1 VSVKIRMLAAIALIV
16 IIFTGCAVNAG
27 VDTMLTPPKLSEEQ
41 EQIYQALIKSVN
53 SKISLKYPKSGAN
66 LSAFIV
72 DDIDS
77 DDEDEAIVFYEL
89 ESIKAEGKSLR
100 INILDKVDGEW
111 SSVYDYSAEGVE
123 VERVIISRLGEADR
137 MNIIVGYTMVN
148 PDEKQ
153 VIVYNY
159 KDGVLKKN
167 LSEAYSILDVRD
179 LDNDGNNELLIVVN
193 QTASKKARARVLKLS
208 SECKYLESFVELNT
222 NIVEF
227 KQLIYGLVDNG
238 VRGIYI
244 DEVIGA
250 NALQTEIFTFENGLL
265 RPRYGRISE
274 MDMGKDLNVIRPASN
289 KTMDI
294 DGDSVLEIPINEV
307 FSGYGDYPEPERLYK
322 TNWFVFENN
331 TLVKKYE
338 SYYSITKGYSFMF
351 PSRWQG
357 QVTAKIDSINDEVVI
372 CKYDGQLKENMKELM
387 RIAVVEKGN
396 IEDKSNEGYEVMKT
410 KGEVGY
416 LVWISPDTQEPLV
429 PTKSEVMFNLMV
441 IE

>member
-27 VDTMLTPPKLSEEQ
+27 VDTMLIPPKLSEEQ

>member
-1 VSVKIRMLAAIALIV
+1 MSVKIRMLAAIALIV

>member
-1 VSVKIRMLAAIALIV
+1 MKIRMLAAIALIV

-27 VDTMLTPPKLSEEQ
+27 VDTMLIPPKLSEEQ

>member
-1 VSVKIRMLAAIALIV
+1 VKIRMLAAIALIV

>member
-1 VSVKIRMLAAIALIV
+1 MKIRMLAAIALIV

-167 LSEAYSILDVRD
+167 LSEVYSILDVRD

>member
-1 VSVKIRMLAAIALIV
+1 
-16 IIFTGCAVNAG
+16 
-27 VDTMLTPPKLSEEQ
+27 
-41 EQIYQALIKSVN
+41 
-53 SKISLKYPKSGAN
+53 
-66 LSAFIV
+66 
-72 DDIDS
+72 
-77 DDEDEAIVFYEL
+77 
-89 ESIKAEGKSLR
+89 
-100 INILDKVDGEW
+100 
-111 SSVYDYSAEGVE
+111 
-123 VERVIISRLGEADR
+123 
-137 MNIIVGYTMVN
+137 
-148 PDEKQ
+148 
-153 VIVYNY
+153 
-159 KDGVLKKN
+159 
-167 LSEAYSILDVRD
+167 
-179 LDNDGNNELLIVVN
+179 
-193 QTASKKARARVLKLS
+193 
-208 SECKYLESFVELNT
+208 
-222 NIVEF
+222 
-227 KQLIYGLVDNG
+227 
-238 VRGIYI
+238 
-244 DEVIGA
+244 
-250 NALQTEIFTFENGLL
+250 
-265 RPRYGRISE
+265 

>member
-1 VSVKIRMLAAIALIV
+1 MLAAIALIV

-27 VDTMLTPPKLSEEQ
+27 VDTMLIPPKLSEEQ

>member
-1 VSVKIRMLAAIALIV
+1 VKIRMLAAIALIV

-27 VDTMLTPPKLSEEQ
+27 VDTMLIPPKLSEEQ

>member
-1 VSVKIRMLAAIALIV
+1 MKIRMLAAIALIV

-77 DDEDEAIVFYEL
+77 DGEDEAIVFYEL

>member
-1 VSVKIRMLAAIALIV
+1 MKIRMLAAIALIV

-372 CKYDGQLKENMKELM
+372 YKYDGQLKENMKELM